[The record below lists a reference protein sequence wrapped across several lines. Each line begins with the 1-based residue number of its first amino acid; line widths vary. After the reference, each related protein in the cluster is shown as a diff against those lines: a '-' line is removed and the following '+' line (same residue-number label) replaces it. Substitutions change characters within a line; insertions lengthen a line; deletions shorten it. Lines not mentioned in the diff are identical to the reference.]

1 MIDDQDAIYRLRA
14 FQLARLR
21 RALAQRN
28 RATGNRSIRLANAC
42 VLSLYKSCIDAGDAG
57 PARDLLELFQ
67 RRVAP
72 GA

>member
-1 MIDDQDAIYRLRA
+1 MDEQEAIYRLRA

-28 RATGNRSIRLANAC
+28 RATGSRSVHLANAC
-42 VLSLYKSCIDAGDAG
+42 VLSLYKSCVDAGDVG
-57 PARDLLELFQ
+57 QARDLIELFH
-67 RRVAP
+67 REVTP